1 MIALIMAGGVGARFW
16 PASTRS
22 FPKQFLP
29 ILGDKSMIRVTFE
42 RLLPLIQPQD
52 IYVVTTAD
60 QVHLVQE
67 HLKEMPEENIIV
79 EPAGM
84 NTAPCLALSLV
95 YLERRYPK
103 DTPMLVLPADHY
115 IRDTESFLQ
124 SLKVAKEV
132 AGKGLLVT
140 FGIKPSYPA
149 TGYGYIQ
156 AGEELEP
163 GVQEVLKF
171 KEKPKLQTAIS
182 FLKKGN
188 FYWNSGMFC
197 WTILAIKEAF
207 EDYLPKALYLA
218 ETITDAREWGSGAR
232 ADELY
237 FQMPKKPIDIAIMEK
252 AANRAVIPVDYGWSD
267 VGSWEA
273 LANLSA
279 KDEDGNSFKSGGV
292 GLNSKDNY
300 VQTSKF
306 TALID
311 VENLCIVEGKDAF
324 LICPKKSSESVR
336 QLVDLLKKEK
346 HDELL

>member
-1 MIALIMAGGVGARFW
+1 MIALIMAGGAGTRFW

-52 IYVVTTAD
+52 IYVVTTQD
-60 QVHLVQE
+60 QVHLVKE
-67 HLKEMPEENIIV
+67 HLDQMPEENIIV

-84 NTAPCLALSLV
+84 NTAPCLALSLS
-95 YLERRYPK
+95 YLARRYPPE
-103 DTPMLVLPADHY
+103 TPMFALPADHY
-115 IRDTESFLQ
+115 IRDTKSFLK
-124 SLKVAKEV
+124 SLKVAAKI
-132 AGKGLLVT
+132 AGRGMLVT

-156 AGEELEP
+156 AGGEIRP
-163 GVQEVLKF
+163 GVLGAHRF
-171 KEKPKLQTAIS
+171 KEKPDLKTAIS
-182 FLKKGN
+182 FLEQGN

-197 WTILAIKEAF
+197 WILGILGWAF
-207 EDYLPKALYLA
+207 EMYLSEAILISEK
-218 ETITDAREWGSGAR
+218 ITEAREAGDTSK
-232 ADELY
+232 DELY
-237 FQMPKKPIDIAIMEK
+237 FQMPKLPIDVAILEK
-252 AANRAVIPVDYGWSD
+252 AANRVVIPVDYGWSD

-273 LANLSA
+273 LANLSD
-279 KDEDGNSFKSGGV
+279 KDENGNSFKSGGV

-300 VQTSKF
+300 VHTSKF

-311 VENLCIVEGKDAF
+311 VEDLCIVEGKDAF

-346 HDELL
+346 HDKLL